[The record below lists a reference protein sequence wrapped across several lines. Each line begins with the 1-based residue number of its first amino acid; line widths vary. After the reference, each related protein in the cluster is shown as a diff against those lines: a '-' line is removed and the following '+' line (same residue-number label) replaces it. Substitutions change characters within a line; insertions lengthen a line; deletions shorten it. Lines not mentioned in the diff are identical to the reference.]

1 MACMSLALRLTR
13 RPILLC
19 ESRLHAVM
27 LLLQQFLAPPVM
39 MGATYKGICGMR
51 LIFLR
56 FYSLVLSFF
65 LLSAHAQTSL
75 QASQAQGLAVGS
87 SLSQTM
93 NAQSLSNQATQQ
105 GSTNVMGSQYAGS
118 APQNLK
124 DKSTSTSLFNVGNES
139 RITST
144 TQVSGQNDASRYDPK
159 RPEEVKYSAN
169 RDNQSNEA
177 VYFLDK
183 HPQVKPAFDPN
194 DPLTK
199 SSSYAMNQS
208 TFASSTQKNCQQ
220 VTTTQ
225 PATVETLSCL
235 MTYSPY
241 IYSCTTE
248 NTVSFA
254 LVPGCSSNQL
264 LGQYSKNAC
273 PGCSDPWMVLSAS
286 CANNGAG
293 YYISLYSSTTS
304 IPGSPYRYFVD
315 EGTFVAGSIGS
326 SQSPTFINDRGIG
339 CSFPL
344 YLSQYCDSSNCS
356 MTVSQIGGGGCG
368 GAGFFVSQTY
378 PIPKVFQMT
387 NGTSNN
393 CGPAETL
400 SK

>member
-1 MACMSLALRLTR
+1 
-13 RPILLC
+13 
-19 ESRLHAVM
+19 
-27 LLLQQFLAPPVM
+27 M

-56 FYSLVLSFF
+56 FYSLLLSFF

-87 SLSQTM
+87 SLSQAM

-105 GSTNVMGSQYAGS
+105 GSTNVMGSQYTGG

-124 DKSTSTSLFNVGNES
+124 DKSTSTSLFSVGNES
-139 RITST
+139 RLTST

-159 RPEEVKYSAN
+159 RPEEVKYSTN

-183 HPQVKPAFDPN
+183 HPQVKPTFDPN

-199 SSSYAMNQS
+199 SSSYAMNQP

-220 VTTTQ
+220 VTTAQ

-248 NTVSFA
+248 NTVSFKN
-254 LVPGCSSNQL
+254 VPGCSS
-264 LGQYSKNAC
+264 GQYLGKNYKNI
-273 PGCSDPWMVLSAS
+273 CSFCTDPYVVTKIYCGSNGQSYLFDIFTSADGE
-286 CANNGAG
+286 NVYNGYWNG
-293 YYISLYSSTTS
+293 SIISQRS
-304 IPGSPYRYFVD
+304 IPGGI
-315 EGTFVAGSIGS
+315 GTSVPLTFLADAG
-326 SQSPTFINDRGIG
+326 QG

-344 YLSQYCDSSNCS
+344 YYSQSCDSTNCF
-356 MTVSQIGGGGCG
+356 TTTQLIGSTCNGSSFTSTG
-368 GAGFFVSQTY
+368 SY
-378 PIPKVFQMT
+378 LIPTILKKEEGVL
-387 NGTSNN
+387 NN

-400 SK
+400 AR